1 MGLKE
6 WFSSKLKM
14 KKWLFF
20 ILVGVFFISY
30 SLAKIF
36 AGQTTLEVTN
46 AIQYGI
52 VFVVGCVCVVF
63 SFIMSQRQLLMAV
76 AEATTKSNGKS
87 VNIKKLLYDKNAID
101 KGIKIV
107 VIGGGSGLASVL
119 KGLKDYSNNITAI
132 VNTASGGNSEDVMT
146 KEFGILPPND
156 IRQSLVALSSSEEKM
171 QNLMKYRF
179 KTGNLKGQNFANLL
193 LIAMN
198 DICDKNF
205 AKAIQDT
212 SEVLSVTGKVLPV
225 TLDKTNIGAILKDGT
240 RVIGEDNIADR
251 VLLRNSPI
259 EKIFLQPSVCEPAP
273 GVIKSIKEADLLVI
287 GPGSLYTGIIPNML
301 LKEVADAI
309 KRSEALKIFVSNIMT
324 EPGQTDNYKVSDY
337 INAIHEHVGKGVIE
351 YCLVNESDI
360 MPEYVRRY
368 NEEGADLLETDKS
381 ALKATGVKIVTCD
394 LAMTDDKGFIRHN
407 PRKLGKAIMTIV
419 CDNMDIRGDKRAFEA
434 YMIKSK
440 MNNTKKKKRSILLQP
455 VKVVKTTKRRGKDF
469 DE

>member
-1 MGLKE
+1 MSLKE
-6 WFSSKLKM
+6 WFNSKLKM
-14 KKWLFF
+14 KRWL
-20 ILVGVFFISY
+20 ILILLGVILISF

-36 AGQTTLEVTN
+36 SEQIMEVQN
-46 AIQYGI
+46 AVRYGLI
-52 VFVVGCVCVVF
+52 FVAGCVLVCI
-63 SFIMSQRQLLMAV
+63 SYIMSQRQLLMAI
-76 AEATTKSNGKS
+76 AESATKSNGK
-87 VNIKKLLYDKNAID
+87 NINLKKMLYDKTAID

-107 VIGGGSGLASVL
+107 VIGGGSGLATVL
-119 KGLKDYSNNITAI
+119 KSLKDYSNNITAI

-171 QNLMKYRF
+171 QNLMRYRF

-240 RVIGEDNIADR
+240 RVIGEDNITDKVFAR
-251 VLLRNSPI
+251 KSPI
-259 EKIFLQPSVCEPAP
+259 ERIFLQPSACEPAP
-273 GVIKSIKEADLLVI
+273 GVIKSIKEADLIVI

-324 EPGQTDNYKVSDY
+324 EPGQTDNYKISDL
-337 INAIHEHVGKGVIE
+337 INAIHEHVGKGVMD

-360 MPEYVRRY
+360 MPEYIRRY
-368 NEEGADLLETDKS
+368 NEEGAELLELDKS
-381 ALKATGVKIVTCD
+381 NIKATGVQIVISD
-394 LAMTDDKGFIRHN
+394 LAMTDDKGFIRHDS
-407 PRKLGKAIMTIV
+407 RKLGKAIMTIV
-419 CDNMDIRGDKRAFEA
+419 CDNMDLRHDKRAFEA

-440 MNNTKKKKRSILLQP
+440 MDSKKKKKKSILFQP
-455 VKVVKTTKRRGKDF
+455 VKVVKTTKRKGKGK
-469 DE
+469 E

>member
-6 WFSSKLKM
+6 WFSSKLKL
-14 KKWLFF
+14 KKWMLLTIVGTA
-20 ILVGVFFISY
+20 ILAY

-36 AGQTTLEVTN
+36 ATEILEVSN
-46 AIQYGI
+46 AIKYGLL
-52 VFVVGCVCVVF
+52 FVLGCACVAF
-63 SFIMSQRQLLMAV
+63 SFVMSQRQLLMVV
-76 AEATTKSNGKS
+76 AEASTKSNGR
-87 VNIKKLLYDKNAID
+87 NINLKKLLFDKSAID

-171 QNLMKYRF
+171 QKLMKYRF
-179 KTGNLKGQNFANLL
+179 KTGSLKGQNFANLL

-240 RVIGEDNIADR
+240 RVVGEDNITDKVFER
-251 VLLRNSPI
+251 KSPI
-259 EKIFLQPSVCEPAP
+259 EKVFLQPSACEPAP
-273 GVIKSIKEADLLVI
+273 DVIKSIKEADLIVI

-301 LKEVADAI
+301 LKEVSDAI

-324 EPGQTDNYKVSDY
+324 EPGQTDNFKISDL
-337 INAIHEHVGKGVIE
+337 INAVHEHIGKGVID

-360 MPEYVRRY
+360 MPEYIRRY
-368 NEEGADLLETDKS
+368 NEEGASLLELDKS
-381 ALKATGVKIVTCD
+381 GIKATGVKVVISD
-394 LAMTDDKGFIRHN
+394 LSTTDSAGFIRHD

-419 CDNMDIRGDKRAFEA
+419 CDNMDLRHNKRAFEA
-434 YMIKSK
+434 YMIKAKLNS
-440 MNNTKKKKRSILLQP
+440 KKKKKKSYLFQP
-455 VKVVKTTKRRGKDF
+455 VKVVTPSKLKDRDF

>member
-1 MGLKE
+1 MSLKE
-6 WFSSKLKM
+6 WFNSKLKM
-14 KKWLFF
+14 KRWL
-20 ILVGVFFISY
+20 ILILLGVILISF

-36 AGQTTLEVTN
+36 SEQIMEVQN
-46 AIQYGI
+46 AVRYGLI
-52 VFVVGCVCVVF
+52 FVAGCVLVCI
-63 SFIMSQRQLLMAV
+63 SYIMSQRQLLMAI
-76 AEATTKSNGKS
+76 AESATKSNGK
-87 VNIKKLLYDKNAID
+87 NINLKKLLYDKTAID

-107 VIGGGSGLASVL
+107 VIGGGAGLATVL

-146 KEFGILPPND
+146 KEFGILPPNE

-171 QNLMKYRF
+171 QNLMRYRF

-240 RVIGEDNIADR
+240 RVIGEDNITDKVFAR
-251 VLLRNSPI
+251 KSPI
-259 EKIFLQPSVCEPAP
+259 ERIFLQPSACEPAP
-273 GVIKSIKEADLLVI
+273 GVIKSIKEADLIVI

-324 EPGQTDNYKVSDY
+324 EPGQTDNYKISDL
-337 INAIHEHVGKGVIE
+337 INAIHEHVGKGVMDH
-351 YCLVNESDI
+351 CLVNESDI
-360 MPEYVRRY
+360 MPEYIRRY
-368 NEEGADLLETDKS
+368 NEEGAELLELDKS
-381 ALKATGVKIVTCD
+381 NIKATGVQIVISD
-394 LAMTDDKGFIRHN
+394 LAMTDDKGFIRHDS
-407 PRKLGKAIMTIV
+407 RKLGKAIMTIV
-419 CDNMDIRGDKRAFEA
+419 CDNMDLRHDKRAFEA

-440 MNNTKKKKRSILLQP
+440 MDSKKKKKKSILFQP
-455 VKVVKTTKRRGKDF
+455 VKVVKTTKRKGKGK
-469 DE
+469 E

>member
-1 MGLKE
+1 MSLKE
-6 WFSSKLKM
+6 WFNSKLKM
-14 KKWLFF
+14 KRWL
-20 ILVGVFFISY
+20 ILILLGVILISF

-36 AGQTTLEVTN
+36 SDQIMEVQN
-46 AIQYGI
+46 AVRYGLI
-52 VFVVGCVCVVF
+52 FVAGCVLVCI
-63 SFIMSQRQLLMAV
+63 SYIMSQRQLLMAI
-76 AEATTKSNGKS
+76 AESATKSNGK
-87 VNIKKLLYDKNAID
+87 NINLKKLLYDKTAID

-107 VIGGGSGLASVL
+107 VIGGGSGLATVL

-171 QNLMKYRF
+171 QNLMRYRF

-240 RVIGEDNIADR
+240 RVIGEDNITDKVFAR
-251 VLLRNSPI
+251 KSPI
-259 EKIFLQPSVCEPAP
+259 ERIFLQPSACEPAP
-273 GVIKSIKEADLLVI
+273 GVIKSIKEADLIVI

-324 EPGQTDNYKVSDY
+324 EPGQTDNYKISDL
-337 INAIHEHVGKGVIE
+337 INAIHEHVGKGVMD

-360 MPEYVRRY
+360 MPEYIRRY
-368 NEEGADLLETDKS
+368 NEEGAELLELDKS
-381 ALKATGVKIVTCD
+381 NIKATGVQIVISD
-394 LAMTDDKGFIRHN
+394 LAMTDDKGFIRHDS
-407 PRKLGKAIMTIV
+407 RKLGKAIMTIV
-419 CDNMDIRGDKRAFEA
+419 CDNMDLRHDKRAFEA

-440 MNNTKKKKRSILLQP
+440 MDSKKKKKKSILFQP
-455 VKVVKTTKRRGKDF
+455 VKVVKTTKRKGKGK
-469 DE
+469 E